1 MTRQGWTAVVTAAG
15 RATRF
20 RPFSAFVPKEMLPL
34 GDTPALGHVI
44 TECSRAGASRII
56 VATRPGDTVVA
67 AYVEHIRG
75 NGQPVDAVT
84 EDLDHGYGNGTPL
97 LTLREQLQR
106 CELFG
111 VAFGDD
117 ILLGG
122 ADLAAMRELATDGAD
137 AVIAAQVID
146 LADIGA
152 YGVIDVHPDDPSR
165 VLGIRQRP
173 DPATVGEPL
182 AVVSRLILRPSIFE
196 LLGPTD
202 LARGEVDLGVAVG
215 RLATIADVRVH
226 RITAQWVTVGDPRS
240 YHDALDTYW
249 RLQSEPRRHAIDEE
263 RA

>member
-1 MTRQGWTAVVTAAG
+1 VVTAAG
-15 RATRF
+15 QATRF

-44 TECSRAGASRII
+44 SECAGAGASRIV

-67 AYVEHIRG
+67 AYVEHLRG
-75 NGQPVDAVT
+75 NEQPVEALT

-106 CELFG
+106 CDLFG
-111 VAFGDD
+111 VAYGDD

-122 ADLAAMRELATDGAD
+122 ADLAAMHELAAGGAD

-146 LADIGA
+146 VADIGA
-152 YGVIDVHPDDPSR
+152 FGVIDVHPDDPSR

-182 AVVSRLILRPSIFE
+182 AVVSRLIL
-196 LLGPTD
+196 G
-202 LARGEVDLGVAVG
+202 
-215 RLATIADVRVH
+215 
-226 RITAQWVTVGDPRS
+226 PRS
-240 YHDALDTYW
+240 SNYSAPPNSLAARWTSVSPWADSPRSLTSESTES
-249 RLQSEPRRHAIDEE
+249 RLNGSRSAIHTAITTRSAPTGDCSPNPAAIH
-263 RA
+263 R